1 MNSVIVTTVTR
12 PVALLMIAFSIFLLV
27 RGHNAPGGG
36 FIGGLT
42 VAAAFVLLVLSD
54 GVAAAERAL
63 RVRPTTIAATGLA
76 VAIAAGLVGFFA
88 GTPFLTGLWIHV
100 AGLPLGTPLLFDLGV
115 YLTVW
120 GSVLS
125 IVFALEEGG

>member
-1 MNSVIVTTVTR
+1 MNSVILTTATR

-42 VAAAFVLLVLSD
+42 IAAAFVLIVLAN
-54 GVAAAERAL
+54 GVDAAKRAL
-63 RVRPTTIAATGLA
+63 RIRPITIAATGLA
-76 VAIAAGLVGFFA
+76 LALAAGLAGFVA

-100 AGLPLGTPLLFDLGV
+100 AGLPLGTPLLFDFGV
-115 YLTVW
+115 YLVVW
-120 GSVLS
+120 GSVLTL
-125 IVFALEEGG
+125 VFGLEGGE

>member
-1 MNSVIVTTVTR
+1 MNSIIMTTVAR
-12 PVALLMIAFSIFLLV
+12 PVALLMIAFSIFLLI

-42 VAAAFVLLVLSD
+42 IAAAFVLIALSN
-54 GVAAAERAL
+54 GVEAAERAL
-63 RVRPTTIAATGLA
+63 RVQPTTIAATGLA
-76 VAIAAGLVGFFA
+76 VALAAGLAGLFA
-88 GTPFLTGLWIHV
+88 DQPFLTGLWTHV

-125 IVFALEEGG
+125 VVFALEQGR